1 MRIKR
6 AILIMLIGASF
17 LIVGCGAKQ
26 NESVDDKKDMVVE
39 LDGNIEVDVETKNYI
54 KVTSTYPNEIDL
66 VINKKMKNEEDI
78 KVFEGKLLNNKDGIK
93 IFLESKE
100 DEDYELIAKSDG
112 SESRISFSRKIDK
125 INLAENNIN
134 NWNKNSIGYKVDDEV
149 VFEGKNYKCIQNHIS
164 QESWNPKEAVTL
176 WQEFKY

>member
-17 LIVGCGAKQ
+17 LMVGCGAKQ

-66 VINKKMKNEEDI
+66 VINKKMKNEEYI
-78 KVFEGKLLNNKDGIK
+78 KVFEG
-93 IFLESKE
+93 
-100 DEDYELIAKSDG
+100 
-112 SESRISFSRKIDK
+112 
-125 INLAENNIN
+125 
-134 NWNKNSIGYKVDDEV
+134 
-149 VFEGKNYKCIQNHIS
+149 
-164 QESWNPKEAVTL
+164 
-176 WQEFKY
+176 

>member
-1 MRIKR
+1 MKIKR
-6 AILIMLIGASF
+6 VILMVLVGASF
-17 LIVGCGAKQ
+17 LIVGCGSKQ

-54 KVTSTYPNEIDL
+54 KVISTYPHEIDL

-100 DEDYELIAKSDG
+100 DDYYELIAKSNG
-112 SESRISFSRKIDK
+112 SESRFSFSRKIDK
-125 INLAENNIN
+125 VNLAENNIN
-134 NWNKNSIGYKVDDEV
+134 NWNKNSIEYKVDDEV
-149 VFEGKNYKCIQNHIS
+149 VFEGRNYKCIQNHTS
-164 QESWNPKEAVTL
+164 QESWNPKEAVSL